1 MTSKWRV
8 VLSFAAP
15 VLRLV
20 PGAVLAMSGYFKA
33 VRPASEFAATLES
46 YWVFPGV
53 LVFPLA
59 RAVPWVELLV
69 GLSLLVGFM
78 TRLSAFLAMG
88 LFATFVAVLAQSVFR
103 KLPMADCGC
112 FGQVGPHLQ
121 PIQAL
126 SFDAGL
132 LVLCILVFLDTERM
146 FAVDKWIERP

>member
-15 VLRLV
+15 VLRLI
-20 PGAVLAMSGYFKA
+20 PGAVLAVSGYLKA

-46 YWVFPGV
+46 YWIVPAV

-59 RAVPWVELLV
+59 RVVPWVELLV

-132 LVLCILVFLDTERM
+132 LVLCFLVFLDTERM